1 MDIGGKALQHA
12 FFLYSN
18 DAEALLREDE
28 LVNQLGAS
36 QQPLCFTDA
45 AFPSCGQALYRT
57 PQQPPAGAM
66 PASIVQVYRAKTT
79 TFICRATVVRGGF
92 CNCRLRQ

>member
-28 LVNQLGAS
+28 LVHQLGAS

-45 AFPSCGQALYRT
+45 AFPSCGKALYRT

-66 PASIVQVYRAKTT
+66 PVSIVQ
-79 TFICRATVVRGGF
+79 
-92 CNCRLRQ
+92 